1 MNSSHALLNEL
12 IGREGFTHLTVGE
25 LFRPG
30 PLLDVLT
37 EKAGSLNDR
46 IFSERELEK
55 EVRPLIDLL
64 RETLSRRYNQ
74 LSILAFA
81 HILVAL
87 DYFVR
92 VKDAKPDTYVGG
104 YTDDLAFLRRTLN
117 DFRKEIDDFKAWQ
130 KRLEG

>member
-1 MNSSHALLNEL
+1 MDSSRLLNEL
-12 IGREGFTHLTVGE
+12 IGSEGFTHLTVDK

-37 EKAGSLNDR
+37 EKTNSLNGR
-46 IFSERELEK
+46 SFSEQELER

-64 RETLSRRYNQ
+64 RETLSRRYTR

-104 YTDDLAFLRRTLN
+104 YADDLAFLKRTS
-117 DFRKEIDDFKAWQ
+117 DEFREEIDDFKAWQ
-130 KRLEG
+130 KQMERF